1 MSGEAYRR
9 FPWVFVINPR
19 KITLCLGGI
28 VLGLVLAHIFVQAY
42 HYFVDELPWL
52 LREILDPDEEES
64 FATWFSTIILFIS
77 SVLLFVIASKREAD
91 NYKRH
96 WYGLGAGMAFM
107 SLDEI
112 AGMHE
117 TFNTVTDFAW
127 TIPAGFGVIVMI
139 LIYWKFL
146 VALPRPMQS
155 RFLVAGATFLLG
167 ALVVEHLADYYIEAY
182 TMKNFGYN
190 MLTVFEESLEM
201 IGVVLFIRA
210 LLLSFVKDDQVEIRL
225 AIN

>member
-1 MSGEAYRR
+1 
-9 FPWVFVINPR
+9 
-19 KITLCLGGI
+19 
-28 VLGLVLAHIFVQAY
+28 
-42 HYFVDELPWL
+42 
-52 LREILDPDEEES
+52 
-64 FATWFSTIILFIS
+64 
-77 SVLLFVIASKREAD
+77 
-91 NYKRH
+91 
-96 WYGLGAGMAFM
+96 MAFM

-127 TIPAGFGVIVMI
+127 TIPAGFGVIAMI

-146 VALPRPMQS
+146 VALPQPMQS
-155 RFLVAGATFLLG
+155 RILVAGATFLLG

-201 IGVVLFIRA
+201 MGVVLFIRA

-225 AIN
+225 AIT